1 MKIVVLDGHVASG
14 DDLGWDALSALGDLT
29 VYDRTTPDQIAERAA
44 DAEAVFVNKVVLDA
58 AVLDSLPA
66 LRFVGVLA
74 TGFNNVDVVAARRRG
89 IVVCNVPAYSTNSV
103 VQTIFALLLTITN
116 RVELHSD
123 SVHSGDWV
131 NCLDFSYR
139 LTPLPELSG
148 ATMGI
153 YGLGHIGSSVANIAR
168 AFGMKVIALTSKV
181 PWQLPAYIQP
191 VEREELLRESD
202 VLVLCAPLTAQ
213 NKYFINT
220 EALSMMKPSAILIN
234 TARGGL
240 VDSYALAK
248 ALEENRLYAAGIDVM
263 ESEPP
268 RADDPLLTAPRCF
281 ITPHYAWQ
289 GEKARRELLRISAD
303 NLAAYIAGRPVN
315 VVN

>member
-1 MKIVVLDGHVASG
+1 MKIVVLDGHVANS
-14 DDLGWDALSALGDLT
+14 DDLSWDALAALGDLT
-29 VYDRTTPDQIAERAA
+29 VYDRTSPDQIAERAA

-58 AVLDSLPA
+58 AVLDTLPA

-89 IVVCNVPAYSTNSV
+89 ITVCNVPAYSTDSV
-103 VQTIFALLLTITN
+103 VQTIFSLILTITN

-131 NCLDFSYR
+131 NCRDFSYR
-139 LTPLPELSG
+139 LTPLPELAG

-153 YGLGHIGSSVANIAR
+153 YGLGHIGSAVANIAR

-181 PWQLPAYIQP
+181 PWQLPGYIRP
-191 VEREELLRESD
+191 VEHDELFRESD

-213 NKYFINT
+213 NKYFVNA
-220 EALSMMKPSAILIN
+220 EALAMMKPTAILIN

-248 ALEENRLYAAGIDVM
+248 ALEERRIYAAGIDVM

-268 RADDPLLTAPRCF
+268 RADDPLLSAPHCF

-289 GEKARRELLRISAD
+289 GEKARRELLRISAS
-303 NLAAYIAGRPVN
+303 NLAAFLAGTPVN